1 VTAPR
6 VSSRTRSDLLLTTEL
21 RGDSLVA
28 TLAGDGDAT
37 SMDTLS
43 AFLKNVDQEATENS
57 VKSVVLDFQEL
68 EFMNTSC
75 FRMLVSWI
83 AGVGR
88 AGRGQYHVTFRGN
101 PSLCWQRRG
110 LDALRSLAVQVARTS
125 VKPPSSAP

>member
-1 VTAPR
+1 MTAPR
-6 VSSRTRSDLLLTTEL
+6 ISARAHSELSLTTQM
-21 RGDSLVA
+21 RGESLVA

-43 AFLKNVDQEATENS
+43 AYLKNVDYQAVDNA

-75 FRMLVSWI
+75 FRLLVSWI

-88 AGRGQYHVTFRGN
+88 SSEAQYHVTFRGN

-110 LDALRSLAVQVARTS
+110 IDALRSLAVQAARS
-125 VKPPSSAP
+125 AREPPPSAR

>member
-1 VTAPR
+1 MTVPR
-6 VSSRTRSDLLLTTEL
+6 ISSRAKSELSLTTEVS
-21 RGDSLVA
+21 GDSLVA
-28 TLAGDGDAT
+28 TMAGDGDAT

-43 AFLKNVDQEATENS
+43 AYLKNVDRQAIDNN

-75 FRMLVSWI
+75 FRLLVSWI

-88 AGRGQYHVTFRGN
+88 SKDSDYHVTFRGN

-110 LDALRSLAVQVARTS
+110 IDALRSLALQAARTS
-125 VKPPSSAP
+125 SDPQP